1 MRGDRSDERGGDEG
15 ETDRSGAEGSGRR
28 ARLDIADYMLV
39 YRNQK
44 LAVTEAK
51 NGAILTGT

>member
-1 MRGDRSDERGGDEG
+1 
-15 ETDRSGAEGSGRR
+15 
-28 ARLDIADYMLV
+28 LDIADYMLV